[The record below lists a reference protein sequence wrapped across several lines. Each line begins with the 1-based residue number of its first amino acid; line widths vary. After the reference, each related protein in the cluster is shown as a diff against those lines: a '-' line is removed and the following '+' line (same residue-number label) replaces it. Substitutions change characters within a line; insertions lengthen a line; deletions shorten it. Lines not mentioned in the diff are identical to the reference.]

1 MKSYVMETKGLL
13 DWQKSIDYYQIINWM
28 LVSVLKFTPMYII
41 KTISLMNWSMYGS
54 NGTSLYWL

>member
-13 DWQKSIDYYQIINWM
+13 DWQKSIAYYQIINWM

-41 KTISLMNWSMYGS
+41 KTIPLMNWSMYGS